1 MRPLPLS
8 LLAGYRAILPLWL
21 GVAPF
26 AVAYAVTAKAGG
38 LSVWETQWMSLTVF
52 AGASQFAAAGLFG
65 QGAAPI
71 SIIATTA
78 VLNVRHLL
86 YGLSLAQKVSMTPGQ
101 RLLAAQLLTDEA
113 YGISINAPG
122 LNLAYLLGAEL
133 SLYTVWN
140 VFTLL
145 GSLIGSLV
153 PDPDKLGVGIV
164 FPLAF
169 LGLLIPQLS
178 GRLQIS
184 VALFSGALAW
194 LLSRLVPGGV
204 VVLLTGLLGALAG
217 AWLSTR
223 WPAESERPGPERTEP
238 EPTGP
243 GRGA

>member
-1 MRPLPLS
+1 MTVTAAAQAS
-8 LLAGYRAILPLWL
+8 FSSGFRAIVPLWL

-26 AVAYAVTAKAGG
+26 AVAYAVTARAGG
-38 LSVWETQWMSLTVF
+38 LGLWEAQWMSLTVF

-86 YGLSLAQKVSMTPGQ
+86 YGLSLAQKVPLTRTH
-101 RLLAAQLLTDEA
+101 RLLAAQFLTDEA
-113 YGISINAPG
+113 YGISISAPG

-133 SLYTVWN
+133 SLYIVWN

-153 PDPDKLGVGIV
+153 PDPASLGVGIV

-178 GRLQIS
+178 GRLPLA
-184 VALFSGALAW
+184 VAAFSGLLAW
-194 LLSRLVPGGV
+194 GLSRVLPGGV
-204 VVLLTGLLGALAG
+204 VVLATGVLGALAG

-223 WPAESERPGPERTEP
+223 WSKA
-238 EPTGP
+238 
-243 GRGA
+243 